1 VKVDDNGAAHVTRVF
16 AATDAYHVVN
26 PNLVEA
32 QIEGGVIFGLT
43 AMLFGEINIKDGA
56 PQQSN
61 FDSYRMLRL
70 ADSPD
75 VKVALALTG
84 GSDDRGK
91 PKWGGVGE
99 CSVAPIAAAVAN
111 AIFHATGKRIRS
123 LPFKNVKLTE
133 LTRL

>member
-1 VKVDDNGAAHVTRVF
+1 VDDSGSVKVTRVF

-43 AMLFGEINIKDGA
+43 AMLFGEINIKSGA
-56 PQQSN
+56 PQESN

-75 VKVALALTG
+75 VNAALALTG
-84 GSDDRGK
+84 GWTNRGK
-91 PKWGGVGE
+91 PKWAGWGNVRWRPSPRRWPTPFSTPRASASAR
-99 CSVAPIAAAVAN
+99 C
-111 AIFHATGKRIRS
+111 RS
-123 LPFKNVKLTE
+123 
-133 LTRL
+133 RM